1 MPIPPPARGATPAE
15 EPAVFTGAK
24 ILLVNGRRAT
34 DEDVSIRF
42 GEGQIAVLAKGSNSL
57 LASMPYSNV
66 AGATYVDAR
75 DPKWDPALSS
85 PPSNLDMPGF
95 IRTAKK
101 WLVVQARDSFI
112 ILRLDDSSWR
122 RSIKIFEARTGKTV
136 QRPR

>member
-1 MPIPPPARGATPAE
+1 
-15 EPAVFTGAK
+15 VFTGAK
-24 ILLVNGRRAT
+24 ILLVNGRRAS

-122 RSIKIFEARTGKTV
+122 RSLEIFEARTGKTV